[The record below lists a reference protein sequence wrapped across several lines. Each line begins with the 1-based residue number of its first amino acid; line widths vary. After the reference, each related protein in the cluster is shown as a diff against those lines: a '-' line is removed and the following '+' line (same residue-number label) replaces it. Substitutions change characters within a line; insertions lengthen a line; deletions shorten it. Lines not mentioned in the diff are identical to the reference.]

1 MVAERWFPLA
11 LLSAMCYS
19 LSSNA
24 IFYLGKKAGGYNM
37 TALNLVIYAII
48 GFVIGPLLLLTSG
61 TEKTSV
67 VGQFMGTKNYADD
80 IRRVFTDRMLSLQV
94 LVGATATVFANICL
108 YTAYASS
115 PNPGMCDALSSAS
128 SFVSLI
134 LGTVFLGSAIGGESV
149 FGMLMMAFAGYL
161 LLPAKQ

>member
-1 MVAERWFPLA
+1 MVAEKWFLLA

-37 TALNLVIYAII
+37 IALNLIVYALI

-61 TEKTSV
+61 TEKTSIA
-67 VGQFMGTKNYADD
+67 GQFLGTKDYADD
-80 IRRVFTDRMLSLQV
+80 IKKVFTDRRLSLQV
-94 LVGATATVFANICL
+94 FAAAAATVFANICL
-108 YTAYASS
+108 YTAYTSS
-115 PNPGMCDALSSAS
+115 PNPGMCDAISSSA

-134 LGTVFLGSAIGGESV
+134 LGAVFLGSAIGDDAV